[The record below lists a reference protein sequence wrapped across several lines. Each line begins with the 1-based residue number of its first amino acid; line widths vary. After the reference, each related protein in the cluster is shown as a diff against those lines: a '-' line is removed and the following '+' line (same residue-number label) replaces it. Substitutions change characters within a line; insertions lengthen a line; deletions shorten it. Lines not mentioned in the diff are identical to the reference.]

1 MFIAKLYCVVY
12 IAFGVGLLINTK
24 FYKKLFKAMYDNET
38 FIFSWGIFA
47 TVVGFLIVL
56 NHNTWESSWV
66 VLVTITGWIALIK
79 GLSMLIF
86 PGFIGFSKKWFD
98 KKGFLMFISLFAIVF
113 GGVMGYFGFF
123 S

>member
-1 MFIAKLYCVVY
+1 
-12 IAFGVGLLINTK
+12 
-24 FYKKLFKAMYDNET
+24 MYDNET

-47 TVVGFLIVL
+47 TVVGFLIVS

>member
-1 MFIAKLYCVVY
+1 MFIAKVY
-12 IAFGVGLLINTK
+12 GIVYVAFGLGLLINTK
-24 FYKKLFKAMYDNET
+24 FYKKIFKEMYDNTT

-47 TVVGFLIVL
+47 TIVGFLIIL
-56 NHNTWESSWV
+56 NHNIWESSWV
-66 VLVTITGWIALIK
+66 VLVTITGWLALIK

-86 PGFIGFSKKWFD
+86 PNFIGFSKKWFD
-98 KKGFLMFISLFAIVF
+98 NKGFLMFIALFALAF